1 MDITG
6 ELKRYKMHHLWQFC
20 SRSAVVRIVGVM
32 SELTWPRLG
41 FIEVIWPPLWL
52 RVSSSG
58 CAGSSPS
65 LLSSCESVKMRGGRK
80 SKNKQNKQKLFTTL
94 NIEISKTAS
103 SLKNESQFPPLSEN
117 YSNNLVFNI
126 FQNIALCLFLNT

>member
-20 SRSAVVRIVGVM
+20 NTSAVVRTVGVM

-65 LLSSCESVKMRGGRK
+65 LLSSCESVKMRGEERAK
-80 SKNKQNKQKLFTTL
+80 TNKTNKN
-94 NIEISKTAS
+94 
-103 SLKNESQFPPLSEN
+103 
-117 YSNNLVFNI
+117 
-126 FQNIALCLFLNT
+126 FLQH